1 MDTSLTFQQALDAE
15 VKNLQDLFN
24 QVLEYHRRNFLNFM
38 NENSYYNGLR
48 KQIAARE
55 QSIEEL
61 KAIWRRVDDLV
72 NPDKI

>member
-1 MDTSLTFQQALDAE
+1 
-15 VKNLQDLFN
+15 
-24 QVLEYHRRNFLNFM
+24 M